1 MRIFSEAAR
10 LEQQNC
16 PFALAQIVKS
26 QGSTP
31 RRSAEMIVLPDGK
44 TMGTIGGGMLERLVI
59 EQAAE
64 AIAQRKSRV
73 FHGRMTRSGEDAVGA
88 DCGGM
93 MEIFI
98 SVHGMRSRLVLV
110 GAGHVNR
117 AVAAAAAVLGFDL
130 HVMDSYP
137 ESLQADR
144 FPVGT
149 QLIHLPNLGEACARI
164 AIEADDFVLIAT
176 NSNDLE
182 ALQYFIQLPLRYLGL
197 LASRRKVL
205 EFKKTLRLQ
214 GVAEDALQRLHAP
227 VGLNIGAETPE
238 EIAISVLAEMLQVKH
253 RIDVDAMQDPPEAKR
268 GELVVIRGAG
278 DIASGVAIRLV
289 RCGYRVVML
298 EIAQPTAIRRSA
310 AFAQA
315 VFDESFTVEDLTA
328 RLVATAQEALD
339 LTLRGEIALLV
350 DPQAGTLAALSP
362 NYLVDAILAKENL
375 GTHKTMAPI
384 TIALGPGFTAGDDC
398 DAVIETNRGHRL
410 GRVILSGSAEPNT
423 GIPGEIAGKSDLR
436 VVRAPCAGVF
446 RSSVALGDLIVQGAL
461 MGQVGDTAVTAPL
474 TGMVRGLLQDGLQ
487 VTARFKIGD
496 INPRGAKADYL
507 SASDK
512 AMAIGG
518 GVLEAMLRL
527 REKVSA

>member
-1 MRIFSEAAR
+1 
-10 LEQQNC
+10 
-16 PFALAQIVKS
+16 
-26 QGSTP
+26 
-31 RRSAEMIVLPDGK
+31 
-44 TMGTIGGGMLERLVI
+44 
-59 EQAAE
+59 
-64 AIAQRKSRV
+64 
-73 FHGRMTRSGEDAVGA
+73 
-88 DCGGM
+88 
-93 MEIFI
+93 
-98 SVHGMRSRLVLV
+98 
-110 GAGHVNR
+110 
-117 AVAAAAAVLGFDL
+117 
-130 HVMDSYP
+130 
-137 ESLQADR
+137 
-144 FPVGT
+144 
-149 QLIHLPNLGEACARI
+149 
-164 AIEADDFVLIAT
+164 
-176 NSNDLE
+176 
-182 ALQYFIQLPLRYLGL
+182 
-197 LASRRKVL
+197 
-205 EFKKTLRLQ
+205 
-214 GVAEDALQRLHAP
+214 
-227 VGLNIGAETPE
+227 
-238 EIAISVLAEMLQVKH
+238 
-253 RIDVDAMQDPPEAKR
+253 
-268 GELVVIRGAG
+268 
-278 DIASGVAIRLV
+278 
-289 RCGYRVVML
+289 ML

-496 INPRGAKADYL
+496 IDPRGAKADYL